1 MAVEMLKLP
10 SSAGKAL
17 ELLREASR
25 TGPVLVF
32 KKSPVCGASFQ
43 AEEEL
48 RMWLASRAGD
58 LPLKLAEIDVIRERG
73 LARGLTAELGIRHE
87 SPQAILFTDGELRW
101 HGSHGDLTVV
111 GFREAVDTRVA

>member
-58 LPLKLAEIDVIRERG
+58 LPLKKKRPCDIRTPDAFKAGYR
-73 LARGLTAELGIRHE
+73 
-87 SPQAILFTDGELRW
+87 
-101 HGSHGDLTVV
+101 
-111 GFREAVDTRVA
+111 